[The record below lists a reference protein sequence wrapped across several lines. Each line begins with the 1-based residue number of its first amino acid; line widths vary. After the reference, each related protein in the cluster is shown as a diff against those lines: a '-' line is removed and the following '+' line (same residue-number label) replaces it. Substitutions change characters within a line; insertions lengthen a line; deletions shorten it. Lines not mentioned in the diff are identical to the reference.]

1 MLRKLAIAIA
11 ASGAMSAAQ
20 VYALGL
26 GEIELDSALNQPLD
40 ARIKLV
46 KASELENW
54 EIKPSLASAGE
65 FEQAGVER
73 VFFLNGMKF
82 EVERIGKDVYINL
95 STQQPV
101 VEPFLN
107 FLVQVDWPNGRLLRE
122 YTLLLDPPV
131 FNEAQPAKPVQAP
144 AQVSEEPE
152 LPGVGVAE
160 PAPAPAM
167 PVAQEPTYEPEPAP
181 VEVEEDM
188 TEAEPEARTYAVTP
202 NDTLWE
208 IALEVRPDRA
218 ISPQQVML
226 AIQDENPTAFIRG
239 NINRLKKNQVLR
251 IPTEEQMRSR
261 SFRQSVA
268 EVAMQNDQMAQRKAQ
283 LDATRKSQITQ
294 RDDQLPEAQLKLLTD
309 GEASTDA
316 DRKAG
321 GQVSDRTAGDQSKL
335 DQELSLALENLD
347 KANLE
352 NQELRARLD
361 AMEEQLNTLQRLINL
376 KDEQMVALQAGMSG
390 VTTPAA
396 DMTDKV
402 EGAASEPLNAA
413 ASGEGAVSADAQTV
427 EETSEGTPD
436 LNFAEQQTE
445 APVEQPVADA
455 STTDAEKAVPP
466 AKPFQPLPAPAP
478 KGPMD
483 FVMENLPLIAGG
495 LGAILVA
502 LLGIRALRNRKA
514 ENDSEKESAFVNDT
528 MQDLADHPMDGNSES
543 LDDDFADLELG
554 DELGSDIEQDGLAEL
569 EGDAFEMASDADLP
583 DALDEHHESSDVL
596 GEAEMYIA
604 YGRLDRARDLLES
617 TLASEPSRMELRMK
631 LLEVLS
637 EQDDAPSF
645 AEHYSE
651 AMAQVD
657 ESQQAEA
664 DRLRGNLTNA
674 DAVGSAGELA
684 DSDLSDG
691 EELDFSEFE
700 SDNLGLSEEAADADL
715 SDGNQD
721 LDFDLDGLEMD
732 AGNGGDELADASDT
746 EFENSLDFELNLD
759 SDLDNTDELASG
771 LDETPLELNEDDGDL
786 SLDFDMGDD
795 TVELETSSDLD
806 GELESDLGD
815 DLNLELDDELPTLAD
830 NGTLEG
836 DDFAELSL
844 EDEELP
850 TLESGDEDLSL
861 TLDGELDSELE
872 LDGDLDS
879 ELESSFAGDEELDL
893 DLGFEEEL
901 DDADELSLEG
911 DDGLAELDA
920 LSAELGDDEIELDL
934 DGDGADQ
941 DLSLAELEAE
951 LDSDV
956 EVASEEVP
964 ELTLDVELDEEQGD
978 DLTLASAD
986 VAVPE
991 LTPELSLDD
1000 EQPVVQSAVEADQ
1013 LAATDA
1019 PATEAAGEEEL
1030 SLDGLDDDLDFL
1042 SGTDESETKLD
1053 LARAYIDMD
1062 DKDGAREIL
1071 SEVLEEGNDEQ
1082 RKEATKLMDSLS

>member
-54 EIKPSLASAGE
+54 EIKPSLASAAE

-82 EVERIGKDVYINL
+82 EVERIGSDVYLNL

-131 FNEAQPAKPVQAP
+131 FNEAEP
-144 AQVSEEPE
+144 AQPVKAPVSEEPP
-152 LPGVGVAE
+152 LPGVGVSE
-160 PAPAPAM
+160 PAA
-167 PVAQEPTYEPEPAP
+167 PVAQSTQEPTYEPQPVQPEPEAP
-181 VEVEEDM
+181 M
-188 TEAEPEARTYAVTP
+188 AEPEPQARTYAVTP

-226 AIQDENPTAFIRG
+226 AIQDQNPSAFIGG

-251 IPTEEQMRSR
+251 VPTEEQMRSR
-261 SFRQSVA
+261 SFRQAVA
-268 EVAMQNDQMAQRKAQ
+268 EVAMQNDQLAQRKAQ

-294 RDDQLPEAQLKLLTD
+294 RDEQLPEAQLKLLAD
-309 GEASTDA
+309 GDASTDA

-321 GQVSDRTAGDQSKL
+321 GQVSDRAVGDQSKL

-376 KDEQMVALQAGMSG
+376 KDEQMVALQAGMGG
-390 VTTPAA
+390 VAAPAA
-396 DMTDKV
+396 QT
-402 EGAASEPLNAA
+402 EQPAAEPATPVA
-413 ASGEGAVSADAQTV
+413 ADAVGEQ
-427 EETSEGTPD
+427 ETD
-436 LNFAEQQTE
+436 LNFADATATTADAQPAGE
-445 APVEQPVADA
+445 AP
-455 STTDAEKAVPP
+455 AEAQSETVLPP
-466 AKPFQPLPAPAP
+466 PPKPFQPMPVPQP

-483 FVMENLPLIAGG
+483 FVMENLPLVAGG
-495 LGAILVA
+495 LGAILAA
-502 LLGIRALRNRKA
+502 LLGIRALRNRKS
-514 ENDSEKESAFVNDT
+514 EDESEKENAFLNDT
-528 MQDLADHPMDGNSES
+528 MQDLADHPMDGNSDS

-554 DELGSDIEQDGLAEL
+554 DELGNDELQDGLADL
-569 EGDAFEMASDADLP
+569 EETTFDMSADADLP

-617 TLASEPSRMELRMK
+617 TLASEPDRMELRMK

-637 EQDDAPSF
+637 EQDDAEAF
-645 AEHYSE
+645 AEHYAE
-651 AMAQVD
+651 AMARGD
-657 ESQQAEA
+657 ESQQNEA
-664 DRLRGNLTNA
+664 NRLRDALTNA
-674 DAVGSAGELA
+674 AVVGAGAALL

-700 SDNLGLSEEAADADL
+700 SDIELTEEGADDQLAQ
-715 SDGNQD
+715 GND
-721 LDFDLDGLEMD
+721 ELDFDLDGLEMD
-732 AGNGGDELADASDT
+732 AGAQSDVA
-746 EFENSLDFELNLD
+746 EAAESDFENSLDFELNLD
-759 SDLDNTDELASG
+759 SDLEADDLEVSLEAS
-771 LDETPLELNEDDGDL
+771 PLELDSDNSDDDM

-795 TVELETSSDLD
+795 SVELEAEDELAMDLD
-806 GELESDLGD
+806 DGLD
-815 DLNLELDDELPTLAD
+815 LELDDAVAD
-830 NGTLEG
+830 EA
-836 DDFAELSL
+836 DDLSELSL
-844 EDEELP
+844 DEELP
-850 TLESGDEDLSL
+850 TLESDDDELSL
-861 TLDGELDSELE
+861 TLEDEASDFEADLGGELDVDLDV
-872 LDGDLDS
+872 DGDLDVDLAGD
-879 ELESSFAGDEELDL
+879 LESTELDL
-893 DLGFEEEL
+893 DLDDGVAGDSDLSFETE
-901 DDADELSLEG
+901 
-911 DDGLAELDA
+911 DGLAELDA

-934 DGDGADQ
+934 GGDDDDFG
-941 DLSLAELEAE
+941 LAELEAE
-951 LDSDV
+951 LDGDLAQMEQDV
-956 EVASEEVP
+956 
-964 ELTLDVELDEEQGD
+964 
-978 DLTLASAD
+978 
-986 VAVPE
+986 
-991 LTPELSLDD
+991 PELSLDSELDAAD
-1000 EQPVVQSAVEADQ
+1000 ESTELALDDVALDAPALTADEGAVEPVELAAVEAD
-1013 LAATDA
+1013 AGSESDA
-1019 PATEAAGEEEL
+1019 PSQNAEQEL

-1071 SEVLEEGNDEQ
+1071 SEVLEEGSDEQ